1 MWKRLYSKKT
11 CTDRGT
17 LYQLRNLIHRTA
29 IKADPSKNMKATED
43 FVTVVLYGYIIAG
56 ATQLL
61 KDEPAKVF
69 TYNEIAK
76 SLVRRWIK
84 ISRSS
89 STAETS
95 LKGTDYSY
103 AMDFM
108 SLGLT
113 VAWFS

>member
-43 FVTVVLYGYIIAG
+43 FVTVVLHGYIIAG

-89 STAETS
+89 STAETP
-95 LKGTDYSY
+95 LKGTD
-103 AMDFM
+103 
-108 SLGLT
+108 
-113 VAWFS
+113 